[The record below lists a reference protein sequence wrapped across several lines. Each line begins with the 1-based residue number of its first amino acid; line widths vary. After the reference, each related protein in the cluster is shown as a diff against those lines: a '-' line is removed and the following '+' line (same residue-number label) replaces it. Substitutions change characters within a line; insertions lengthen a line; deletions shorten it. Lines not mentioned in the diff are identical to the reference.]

1 MTPFT
6 RLFLT
11 LLGGSPRYM
20 NERNYMDMEGTE
32 KAYTT
37 MSFSG
42 VANIVLGIIVIAVG
56 VFAGTFT
63 IVTGASLMRDK
74 KTLTF

>member
-1 MTPFT
+1 
-6 RLFLT
+6 
-11 LLGGSPRYM
+11 
-20 NERNYMDMEGTE
+20 MEGTE

-37 MSFSG
+37 MSFAG

>member
-1 MTPFT
+1 
-6 RLFLT
+6 
-11 LLGGSPRYM
+11 M

-37 MSFSG
+37 MSFAG
-42 VANIVLGIIVIAVG
+42 VVNIVLGIIVIAVG